1 MVVVMQLLV
10 RRLHLHLQALGAGPG
25 VLLAVPVVGLAAG
38 TLPGGG
44 PGAVDVVADGRDA
57 AHGAGDVV
65 GELGHEEDIA
75 VRHDGDGPLAQDWL
89 VAVHYGAGEVQE
101 VLGAAV
107 DLLGGSAAWFSE
119 GCV

>member
-1 MVVVMQLLV
+1 MMVLVLV
-10 RRLHLHLQALGAGPG
+10 RLRLRHLHLHLQALGAGPG
-25 VLLAVPVVGLAAG
+25 VWLAVPVVGLAAG
-38 TLPGGG
+38 ALPGGS

-65 GELGHEEDIA
+65 GELGHEEDVA
-75 VRHDGDGPLAQDWL
+75 VGHDRDGPLAQDGL

-107 DLLGGSAAWFSE
+107 DG
-119 GCV
+119 